1 MYPEVQRKAQAY
13 IDAEMSVEAGSR
25 LPTWADLEDIPYI
38 SAILKEVGRWHSVI
52 PLGLWL
58 SCTLIMRNMIAD
70 TSRAG
75 LPHVSREDDVYE
87 GYHIPAN
94 TAILPNTW

>member
-1 MYPEVQRKAQAY
+1 MYPDVQRKAQSY
-13 IDAEMSVEAGSR
+13 IDAAMGEESGSR
-25 LPTWADLEDIPYI
+25 LPTWGDLENIPYI

-52 PLGLWL
+52 PLGLRL
-58 SCTLIMRNMIAD
+58 SSPLIMRTVIAD
-70 TSRAG
+70 ISRLG
-75 LPHVSREDDVYE
+75 VPHVSREDDVYE